1 MDTTLVIMAAGIG
14 SRYGGGIKQLEAVG
28 PSGEIIM
35 DYSVHDALEAGFNKV
50 VFIIRKDLEKDFK
63 EIIGNRIEK
72 ICPVAYAYQ
81 ELADLP
87 DGFEKRE
94 ARTKPWGT
102 GQAVLSCRELVR
114 EPFVV
119 INADDYYGKE
129 AFHKLRSYLLD
140 TAGQKGLNFCMAGF
154 VLKNTLSENGGV
166 TRGLC
171 QVDGEGFLTRVTET
185 RNIVM
190 TRTGESIGA
199 AVLNPETG
207 ELSLVDD
214 NAYASMNMW
223 GLTPEFLELL
233 EPGFQRFL
241 SDLDEEDNKTEYLL
255 PVIMDSLI
263 QQGQARVKLLP
274 TQDQWFGVTY
284 KEDKQAVADSFKK
297 LIGSG
302 VYRSPLFDSE
312 RDETHD

>member
-87 DGFEKRE
+87 DGFKKRE

-129 AFHKLRSYLLD
+129 AFRKLRSYLLD

-171 QVDGEGFLTRVTET
+171 QVDGGGFLTRVTET
-185 RNIVM
+185 RNIVK

-199 AVLNPETG
+199 AVLQPETG
-207 ELSLVDD
+207 ERSTVDE

-255 PVIMDSLI
+255 PVIMDGLI